1 MNTTILFII
10 ATIGMTHIIIDGS
23 IFSSLRDCVK
33 KNFPSKIA
41 TLVECYMCAGFWC
54 GVFTGFCLGV
64 NKPTELFSCGC
75 AGSILSQTTAVLLN
89 TLESIT
95 IKMTND

>member
-1 MNTTILFII
+1 MNTTILFILGS
-10 ATIGMTHIIIDGS
+10 IGMTHIIIDGS
-23 IFSSLRDCVK
+23 IFSSLREYVK
-33 KNFPSKIA
+33 SNLPSKIA

-54 GVFTGFCLGV
+54 GVFTGLCLGIYD
-64 NKPTELFSCGC
+64 PTKLFSCGC